1 MHYSVFR
8 HVRIGKEEEEE
19 EEPLLHFLYLYLY
32 LCVLVNYICAK
43 KVK

>member
-8 HVRIGKEEEEE
+8 HVRIGKEEEE

-32 LCVLVNYICAK
+32 LCVLINYICAK
-43 KVK
+43 KK